1 MIKDC
6 SDTVLF
12 LCSKYDRGIVMFGLY
27 INHNL
32 FMISD
37 DVDELFEQ
45 MAYLSMSDDATI
57 MKVEG

>member
-1 MIKDC
+1 
-6 SDTVLF
+6 
-12 LCSKYDRGIVMFGLY
+12 MFGLY

-57 MKVEG
+57 MKVED